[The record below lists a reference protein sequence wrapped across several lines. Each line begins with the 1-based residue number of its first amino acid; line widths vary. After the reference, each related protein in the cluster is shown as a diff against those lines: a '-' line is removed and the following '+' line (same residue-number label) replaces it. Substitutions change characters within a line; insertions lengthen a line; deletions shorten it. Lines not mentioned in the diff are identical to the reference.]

1 MMVVFWWFIHLLGT
15 FPVVGGDE
23 LGGVIHPKDSRMQ
36 FVTGMVAP

>member
-23 LGGVIHPKDSRMQ
+23 LGGGSKVLFFERSM
-36 FVTGMVAP
+36 TSA